1 MLQYRG
7 GIFLISAD
15 PARSQ
20 FIGYRPRTGCI
31 DKILNPVEVADW
43 FDKLLQQ
50 YGNEKVG
57 GRAMFE
63 CSYTPVPDLDMVGY
77 TAMVVID
84 LPNERLR
91 VYLAEGAKLPKT
103 KNTEYAA
110 CLAIQECGILQNGL
124 AGGVDALIAL
134 TLEQPLMRPYSAPTN
149 TSRKNKVAFIAATL
163 GMLGYAGYPFAE
175 AAVAEQPRKHSS
187 NQRRWRRNNSKR
199 TG

>member
-7 GIFLISAD
+7 GIFLISAE

-31 DKILNPVEVADW
+31 DKILSPVDVADW
-43 FDKLLQQ
+43 FDKLLGQ
-50 YGNEKVG
+50 YGNERVG

-63 CSYTPVPDLDMVGY
+63 CSYTPVPDLDMSGY
-77 TAMVVID
+77 AAMVVID

-91 VYLAEGAKLPKT
+91 VYLAEGVELPKS
-103 KNTEYAA
+103 KNAEYAT

-124 AGGVDALIAL
+124 SGGVEALVAL
-134 TLEQPLMRPYSAPTN
+134 TLEQPLMRPYSRPAH
-149 TSRKNKVAFIAATL
+149 TSRKSKVALIAGTL

-175 AAVAEQPRKHSS
+175 TAIAEQPRKHTSS
-187 NQRRWRRNNSKR
+187 QRRWRRNNNKR

>member
-7 GIFLISAD
+7 GIFLISAE

-43 FDKLLQQ
+43 FDKLFQQ

-63 CSYTPVPDLDMVGY
+63 CSYTPVPDLDMAGY

-91 VYLAEGAKLPKT
+91 VYLAEGAELPKS
-103 KNTEYAA
+103 KNTEYAT

-124 AGGVDALIAL
+124 SGGVDALIAL
-134 TLEQPLMRPYSAPTN
+134 TLEQPLMRPHTHPAHA
-149 TSRKNKVAFIAATL
+149 SRKIKVALIGSAL
-163 GMLGYAGYPFAE
+163 GMLGRAGYPFAE
-175 AAVAEQPRKHSS
+175 AAVAEPPRKHSS
-187 NQRRWRRNNSKR
+187 NHRRWRRNNSKH